1 MGEPIHIAITRR
13 VRKERVGDF
22 ERALADFASRSLAEP
37 GTRGVHCLHPPPGSG
52 SREYGI
58 MRSFASAED
67 RQAFY
72 ESSIYK
78 DWLAQIEPMVEGE
91 ASYREL
97 SGLEAWFR
105 DPNGSQP
112 PVWRM
117 ALLTWIAV
125 WPVSM
130 LVPAVIMPMLGPSFS
145 PTLAAGIVA
154 AGIVVVLT
162 WVAMPL
168 LVKAAHP
175 WLHSSTHQSKHP

>member
-1 MGEPIHIAITRR
+1 MPGPIHIAITRR
-13 VRKERVGDF
+13 VRKECVGDF

-37 GTRGVHCLHPPPGSG
+37 GARGVHCLHPPPGSG
-52 SREYGI
+52 STEYGI

-72 ESSIYK
+72 ESPIYR

-112 PVWRM
+112 PVWKM

-130 LVPAVIMPMLGPSFS
+130 LVPAVLMPLLGPSFS
-145 PTLAAGIVA
+145 PTLAAGIIA

-162 WVAMPL
+162 WIAMPL
-168 LVKAAHP
+168 LIKLTQR
-175 WLHSSTHQSKHP
+175 WLRPPNV